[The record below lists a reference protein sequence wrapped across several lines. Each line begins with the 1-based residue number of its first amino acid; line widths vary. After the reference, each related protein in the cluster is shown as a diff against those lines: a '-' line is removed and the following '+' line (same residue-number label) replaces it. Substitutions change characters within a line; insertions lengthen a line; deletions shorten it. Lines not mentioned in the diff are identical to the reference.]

1 MGAPRPGRWR
11 GSSVT
16 SRGEELGA
24 LSPRS
29 CLSFASC
36 KGEMKTVPESV
47 QKYASAQSFSLETL
61 RPTGLDL
68 YWEVVSAGKR
78 DSRENGPPW
87 PHSWALQS
95 LPLPPCSPP
104 SCSQLADTPLPGYS
118 TPFPN
123 NLSLHAKP
131 SAQTA

>member
-47 QKYASAQSFSLETL
+47 QKYASAQSFSLETQAY
-61 RPTGLDL
+61 RAGLVL
-68 YWEVVSAGKR
+68 GSGAC
-78 DSRENGPPW
+78 REEGLQGEWATLAPFLGPSVPAT
-87 PHSWALQS
+87 PS
-95 LPLPPCSPP
+95 LLTP
-104 SCSQLADTPLPGYS
+104 SCSHLADTPLPGYS

-131 SAQTA
+131 SAQTT

>member
-1 MGAPRPGRWR
+1 MGAPRPGRRR

-47 QKYASAQSFSLETL
+47 QKYVSAQSFSLETL
-61 RPTGLDL
+61 RPKRAGLVL
-68 YWEVVSAGKR
+68 GSGACREEGLQEEQATLAPFL
-78 DSRENGPPW
+78 DSPVPATSSLLTPQLQPP
-87 PHSWALQS
+87 
-95 LPLPPCSPP
+95 
-104 SCSQLADTPLPGYS
+104 G
-118 TPFPN
+118 
-123 NLSLHAKP
+123 
-131 SAQTA
+131 